1 MTTERLLQKGGKP
14 KLVAYL
20 VAGDPS
26 LEETEAAIAEL
37 VKNGVDV
44 LELGVPFTDAMA
56 DGPVI
61 QAASERAARKGISLT
76 RVLEL
81 ATRLRKTY
89 PELGLVLFTYF
100 NPVFKMGLEK
110 FADETA
116 KAGIDAVLTVDLPPE
131 EAGAYLKALET
142 KKVGTIFL
150 ASPTTAR
157 ERIKVIDQ
165 ASTAFIYYV
174 SRVGVTGVQV
184 SLSQTI
190 EKELAALRKETE
202 KPIAVGFGISTGA
215 QAAQL
220 APFVDA
226 VVVGSAF
233 VKILSEGK
241 GSDLKAGRLA
251 QELKQAL

>member
-1 MTTERLLQKGGKP
+1 MEFERLLQKGGKA
-14 KLVAYL
+14 KLVAYV

-26 LEETEAAIAEL
+26 IEETETAVAEL

-61 QAASERAARKGISLT
+61 QAASEKAARKGVSLGK
-76 RVLEL
+76 VLEL
-81 ATRLRKTY
+81 AARLRKSY
-89 PELGLVLFTYF
+89 PKLGLVLFTYF

-110 FADETA
+110 FAEATS
-116 KAGIDAVLTVDLPPE
+116 KSGVDAVLTVDLPPE
-131 EAGAYLKALET
+131 EAEDYQRALLA
-142 KKVGTIFL
+142 KKLGTVFL
-150 ASPTTAR
+150 ASPTTTR
-157 ERIKVIDQ
+157 ERMKIIDE
-165 ASTAFIYYV
+165 ASSAFIYYV

-184 SLSQTI
+184 SLSQTL
-190 EKELAALRKETE
+190 EKELTVLRGETK

-233 VKILSEGK
+233 VKILGEGK
-241 GSDLKAGRLA
+241 DAHLKAGRLA
-251 QELKQAL
+251 RELKQAL